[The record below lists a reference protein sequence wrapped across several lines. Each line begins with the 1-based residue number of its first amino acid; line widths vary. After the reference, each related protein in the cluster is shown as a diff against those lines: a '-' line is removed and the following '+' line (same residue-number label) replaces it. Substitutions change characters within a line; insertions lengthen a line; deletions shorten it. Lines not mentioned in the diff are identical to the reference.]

1 LDASWQSSDSKR
13 NKFKV
18 GGQERPLTQLAAGF
32 GVYSSHRTFLEEINV
47 RKMWARLVPALL
59 IVVGSVLLAGCPPR
73 VSIAKLSRDPGRYA
87 GRGVTIA
94 GRVVDSYGALGR
106 GVFQVDDGTGT
117 MWVLAG
123 QYGVPAAGVKLAV
136 TGHIEEGFSL
146 GGRNFATILRETER
160 RH

>member
-1 LDASWQSSDSKR
+1 
-13 NKFKV
+13 V
-18 GGQERPLTQLAAGF
+18 
-32 GVYSSHRTFLEEINV
+32 RTIWT
-47 RKMWARLVPALL
+47 RIVPALL
-59 IVVGSVLLAGCPPR
+59 IVMGSLLLAGCPPR

-87 GRGVTIA
+87 GREVTIA

-106 GVFQVDDGTGT
+106 GVFQIDDGSGT

-136 TGHIEEGFSL
+136 IGHVEQGFSL